1 MSNLI
6 DDTRGVLR
14 RSRAVA
20 DNADFLSFALLSG
33 DRGKIEDAVTD
44 LVAAYDS
51 YTGQAES
58 FSKLLGFDAV
68 AESADAG
75 ERDQKTADSLASA
88 LVDLEVASVM
98 GLAAQATGE
107 LEGEAASAE
116 LDGAVATLNETLKAI
131 EGGSETAPGIT
142 YFAFDEVT
150 AAQPANLSSSDVATA
165 KATYEQQVKT
175 FYETLLTETTA
186 LLAAAFK
193 AFSGLDAEQL
203 SQGLKAVVGPIEV
216 LPGSG
221 LAARALEAL
230 KRAIETLKGILGP
243 KLHDEIE
250 EKINKRI
257 EEIREGGGVLQ
268 MFLKYSYDYDDGQ
281 KEIVGF
287 LQTSQ
292 SDFTT
297 IDAGAQTLRQLQLQM
312 AQTFALEK
320 RIITTLRTLSH
331 PIKWMLNRF
340 GGTLPLD
347 LIMCGAYVL
356 VVDVALVRGM
366 DYADTTKI
374 ISWVDGVRVISKRTL
389 GVK

>member
-1 MSNLI
+1 M
-6 DDTRGVLR
+6 
-14 RSRAVA
+14 
-20 DNADFLSFALLSG
+20 
-33 DRGKIEDAVTD
+33 
-44 LVAAYDS
+44 
-51 YTGQAES
+51 
-58 FSKLLGFDAV
+58 

-88 LVDLEVASVM
+88 LVDLEVASVL

-107 LEGEAASAE
+107 LEGEATSAE

-131 EGGSETAPGIT
+131 EGGSESAPGIT

-150 AAQPANLSSSDVATA
+150 AAQPANLSSPDVATA

-193 AFSGLDAEQL
+193 AVSGLDAGQL

-230 KRAIETLKGILGP
+230 KRAIEILKGILGP

-250 EKINKRI
+250 EKINKRL

-292 SDFTT
+292 ADFTT
-297 IDAGAQTLRQLQLQM
+297 IDGGTQTLCQLQRQM
-312 AQTFALEK
+312 AQAFALEK
-320 RIITTLRTLSH
+320 PAPCTMHWTSTSLAHMADQLWNPSPRLNVANEMRADANLNSPFQPVLR
-331 PIKWMLNRF
+331 
-340 GGTLPLD
+340 
-347 LIMCGAYVL
+347 
-356 VVDVALVRGM
+356 
-366 DYADTTKI
+366 
-374 ISWVDGVRVISKRTL
+374 
-389 GVK
+389 